1 MVSLS
6 ESMTVA
12 VNSCM
17 VGRSSTGMV
26 LHSCNTLVVLVSGD
40 VEVVVVVVVEGFRL
54 LICRTK
60 ASFLDN

>member
-1 MVSLS
+1 
-6 ESMTVA
+6 
-12 VNSCM
+12 M

-26 LHSCNTLVVLVSGD
+26 LHSCNTLVFLVLGD
-40 VEVVVVVVVEGFRL
+40 VDVVVVVVVVEGFRL